1 MDNDTQQF
9 SNYHQGLLHFAHLL
23 MTVDGV
29 IDAREKKGL
38 EAICREENIPDVQ
51 FALFQE
57 AIAKKPE
64 MQVYQDG
71 VDFMDKCTEQERLCA
86 MVHLFQLAESDDTIH
101 RKEMRLLLYSL
112 KKTNVDFEDIEMTAR
127 LVKSNKSN

>member
-1 MDNDTQQF
+1 MDNNTQQS

-29 IDAREKKGL
+29 IDAREKKEL
-38 EAICREENIPDVQ
+38 EAICHEENIPDVQ

-57 AIAKKPE
+57 AIAKKSE

-71 VDFMDKCTEQERLCA
+71 IEFFDRCTEQERLCA

-112 KKTNVDFEDIEMTAR
+112 KKTNVDFEDIELTAR
-127 LVKSNKSN
+127 MVKSNKGK

>member
-1 MDNDTQQF
+1 MDNNTQS

-38 EAICREENIPDVQ
+38 EAICQEENIPDVQ